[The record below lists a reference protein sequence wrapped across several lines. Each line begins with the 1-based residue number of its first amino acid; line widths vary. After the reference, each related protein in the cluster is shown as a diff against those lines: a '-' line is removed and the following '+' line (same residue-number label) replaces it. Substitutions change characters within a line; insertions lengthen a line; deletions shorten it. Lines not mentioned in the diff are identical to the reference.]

1 MRTLPIIMA
10 LLALNAP
17 VLAAPHHCPGAVMDA
32 LGKHGVASEHII
44 RTVFIDEK
52 SDGQGRSIVIGY
64 EAWVDLKTC
73 KGTLVAKMDR
83 CSDIWEI
90 YSRRACDFPGLKNYR

>member
-1 MRTLPIIMA
+1 
-10 LLALNAP
+10 
-17 VLAAPHHCPGAVMDA
+17 MDA

-64 EAWVDLKTC
+64 EAWVDLKTR

-83 CSDIWEI
+83 CCDIWEI